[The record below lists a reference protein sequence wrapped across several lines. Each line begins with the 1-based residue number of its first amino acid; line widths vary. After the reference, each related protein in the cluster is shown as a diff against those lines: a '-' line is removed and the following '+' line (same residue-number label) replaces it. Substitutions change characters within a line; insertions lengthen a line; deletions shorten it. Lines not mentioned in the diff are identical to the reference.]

1 MASGMYAAQAA
12 CEAIEK
18 GNTSAKG
25 LSLYKKLLEDTFVLS
40 DHRKLRRAPQLVLS
54 DRVQH
59 MYPALVTGIVQGMFQ
74 VNNPIPKPG
83 LRKILKNERR
93 RLGIRTIDLAKDAFT
108 GFRSFG

>member
-1 MASGMYAAQAA
+1 
-12 CEAIEK
+12 
-18 GNTSAKG
+18 
-25 LSLYKKLLEDTFVLS
+25 
-40 DHRKLRRAPQLVLS
+40 LS

-59 MYPALVTGIVQGMFQ
+59 LYPALVTGIVQGMFQ

-93 RLGIRTIDLAKDAFT
+93 RLGIRTIDLAKDAIA

>member
-1 MASGMYAAQAA
+1 
-12 CEAIEK
+12 
-18 GNTSAKG
+18 
-25 LSLYKKLLEDTFVLS
+25 TFVLR

-59 MYPALVTGIVQGMFQ
+59 MYPALITSIVQGMFQ
-74 VNNPIPKPG
+74 VNNPLPKPG
-83 LRKILKNERR
+83 LRKILKDERR